1 MSKASIL
8 RVQSSDGTKRVD
20 INSQDTY

>member
-8 RVQSSDGTKRVD
+8 REKLESKIKRYSIFWQS
-20 INSQDTY
+20 